1 MRHIVMLVLTLCS
14 LPALAVDK
22 SPNVVGGSDAVISDA
37 PWQAFV
43 KIGNRFCGGVVIAN
57 TWVLTAAH
65 CLDSADDDEA
75 FSLVSASNVTVYT
88 GTAETFGASF
98 SSFLSNVDAVY
109 ANSTYNKDTLE
120 NDIGLLKLSS
130 SVHANASAVQLPSNT
145 VQLAVDATADT
156 SAKDLLLTG
165 WGYIDTSRTT
175 STNTLQKA
183 TLSTISDA
191 SCGTSWGSTVTEVS
205 DYQSKFFCAQE
216 TGKGACNGDSGGPLI
231 WYDPSRAGDA
241 DGGATLVGLVSF
253 GVSFQCASDAYPD
266 VYTQVS
272 NYLSWISGCQAGSC
286 PTLTAAAV
294 ATSSGGGGSTTLFLF
309 VSVFF
314 AFLFRQHRAA

>member
-1 MRHIVMLVLTLCS
+1 MLVVALWS
-14 LPALAVDK
+14 LPLLAVEK

-43 KIGNRFCGGVVIAN
+43 RIGNSYCGGVVIAS

-65 CLDSADDDEA
+65 CLDTAGDNED
-75 FSLVSASNVTVYT
+75 FSLAAASSVTVYT
-88 GTAETFGASF
+88 GTAETFGAGF
-98 SSFLSNVDAVY
+98 SNFLSSVDAVY
-109 ANSTYNKDTLE
+109 ANSAYNKSTLE

-130 SVHANASAVQLPSNT
+130 NVHANASAVQLPNNA
-145 VQLAVDATADT
+145 VQLAVDATAD
-156 SAKDLLLTG
+156 SAAKDLLLTG
-165 WGYIDTSRTT
+165 WGFIDANRTT
-175 STNTLQKA
+175 GTNTLQKA

-191 SCGTSWGSTVTEVS
+191 SCATSWGSTVNAIS

-253 GVSFQCASDAYPD
+253 GVSYQCASDAYPD

-272 NYLSWISGCQAGSC
+272 NYLNWISGCQAGSC
-286 PTLTAAAV
+286 PTLTTTTTAPSTA
-294 ATSSGGGGSTTLFLF
+294 SSGGGGGSVTLFLF
-309 VSVFF
+309 VF
-314 AFLFRQHRAA
+314 AFLSHVVRRRYAV